1 MVHVC
6 AEMSLYKQRVV
17 FLSISGNEL
26 NFHDLCI
33 YISFGKIKISFLIV
47 TINETNETIYP
58 LSSIFNHHR
67 TLTWGRSGSMTSTT
81 VIRWRKDF
89 FLNCHNETNENIY
102 PLSSIFIHHRTLTWG
117 WSGPMTSTTAIR
129 WS

>member
-102 PLSSIFIHHRTLTWG
+102 IHFLVYLSITEHWPEVEVAQWHLLQR
-117 WSGPMTSTTAIR
+117 
-129 WS
+129 